1 MYSAEIR
8 CTLARVSAAR
18 LLRDNPSSTIACR
31 QRFAGRK
38 DPVINVPTCRLSGSP
53 LELVL
58 DLGQQPLGNG
68 FLLPPQFGDE
78 YFFSLQ
84 CGFAEDSC
92 LFQLIEQ
99 PAPEMMFHQ
108 DYAFFSGTS
117 QRMKQHF
124 ADFASDVIE
133 KGFATG
139 TASFIVELGS
149 NDGIF
154 LGHFAQRGIPHLGVE
169 PSGAVA
175 DAAESQGIS
184 VIREF
189 FNTNLARTII
199 EEHGQADVVSAA
211 NVMCHIPDIH
221 ELAQGIALLL
231 KDNGVLI
238 FEDPY
243 LGDVIRLTSYDQIYD
258 EHVFL
263 FSALSVQSIFKTVG
277 MELIDLQPQSTH
289 GGSMRYTLAREG
301 RRPISP
307 AVREILDREL
317 AQGLDKTD
325 TFIEFAL
332 RVSESGAALRR
343 MMEQLRGGGMSIA
356 AYGAT
361 SKSTTIYNYAEIG
374 PDLIDYIC
382 DNTPLKQG
390 KFSPGAHIP
399 IFPEEHFREIP
410 PDYAF
415 LAAWNHE
422 KELRDHN
429 KAFESNGGQWITH
442 VPRVHVLD

>member
-1 MYSAEIR
+1 MTRISA
-8 CTLARVSAAR
+8 
-18 LLRDNPSSTIACR
+18 
-31 QRFAGRK
+31 
-38 DPVINVPTCRLSGSP
+38 CRLSGSP
-53 LELVL
+53 LSVVL

-68 FLLPPQFGDE
+68 FLLPAQYGSE

-84 CGFAEDSC
+84 CGFSEDSR

-124 ADFASDVIE
+124 AEFASDVIA
-133 KGFATG
+133 KGFITD
-139 TASFIVELGS
+139 TSSFIVELGS

-154 LGHFAQRGIPHLGVE
+154 LTHFAQKGIPHLGVE

-175 DAAESQGIS
+175 DVAESQGIT
-184 VIREF
+184 VTREF
-189 FNTNLARTII
+189 FDTGLAQRILDG
-199 EEHGQADVVSAA
+199 HGQADVISAA
-211 NVMCHIPDIH
+211 NVMCHIPDIN

-231 KDNGVLI
+231 KEDGVLI

-243 LGDVIRLTSYDQIYD
+243 LGDIIRLTSYDQIYD

-263 FSALSVQSIFKTVG
+263 FSALSVQSIFETVG
-277 MELIDLQPQSTH
+277 MELIDLEPQSTH
-289 GGSMRYTLAREG
+289 GGSMRYTLAKKG
-301 RRPISP
+301 RRTISP
-307 AVREILDREL
+307 AVQEIVNKEL
-317 AQGLDKTD
+317 TQGLDKTG
-325 TFIEFAL
+325 TFVQFAL
-332 RVSESGAALRR
+332 RVKESGAALRSR
-343 MMEQLRGGGMSIA
+343 MQELRSQGKTIA

-361 SKSTTIYNYAEIG
+361 SKSTTIYNYAGIDPE
-374 PDLIDYIC
+374 LIDYIC

-390 KFSPGAHIP
+390 KFSPGVHIP
-399 IFPEEHFREIP
+399 IFSEDRFRDTP

-422 KELRDHN
+422 KELREHN
-429 KAFESNGGQWITH
+429 KAFEAAGGRWITH
-442 VPRVHVLD
+442 VPEVHLLE